1 MEIFRCLDCLR
12 VVADKYLL
20 PIVICST
27 SVNFCMIRNIQV
39 RSVPRDA
46 SSLVQLIT

>member
-12 VVADKYLL
+12 VVVADKYLL

-27 SVNFCMIRNIQV
+27 SVNFLY
-39 RSVPRDA
+39 D
-46 SSLVQLIT
+46 T